1 MHFTF
6 LPFARFSP
14 APASLFSRSRLR
26 GTQGARVYSTAQVWA
41 PTGLSG
47 AFSGRS
53 KSRNLASNHGIGFR
67 PARASQDNGNPHFS
81 FLAPPSHARRTLD
94 SSFPC
99 SCSDGHYC
107 ACVDHYYACVDH
119 YYASVSLAYDYV
131 CCVCQTCEGVCMCAG
146 LCICVL
152 ELHISAFFWLF
163 SSARCC
169 CTSHVCITPT
179 LNFSSSLLCHSHR
192 TTAVA
197 HQVLPFVTATDGA
210 SVYVCVRALCFL
222 WERANNLKRGAR
234 MLWRGQGDT
243 NLHLVLREL
252 KATTQ
257 PRLQQQ

>member
-1 MHFTF
+1 MCQMHFTF

-99 SCSDGHYC
+99 SCSDGNYLRVWTSLMRMC
-107 ACVDHYYACVDH
+107 AVFVLRLRAGVRVSSVHLCWNPHVSFLFFFALLLDPAAVRIITMS
-119 YYASVSLAYDYV
+119 SVS
-131 CCVCQTCEGVCMCAG
+131 
-146 LCICVL
+146 
-152 ELHISAFFWLF
+152 H
-163 SSARCC
+163 
-169 CTSHVCITPT
+169 HP
-179 LNFSSSLLCHSHR
+179 SSSQALDFWQLR
-192 TTAVA
+192 TV
-197 HQVLPFVTATDGA
+197 
-210 SVYVCVRALCFL
+210 
-222 WERANNLKRGAR
+222 
-234 MLWRGQGDT
+234 
-243 NLHLVLREL
+243 
-252 KATTQ
+252 
-257 PRLQQQ
+257 